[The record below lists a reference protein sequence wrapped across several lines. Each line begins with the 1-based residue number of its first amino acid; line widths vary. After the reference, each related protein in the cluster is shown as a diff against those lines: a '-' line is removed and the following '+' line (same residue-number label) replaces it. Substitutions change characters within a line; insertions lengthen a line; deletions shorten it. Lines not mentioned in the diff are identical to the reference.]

1 MDRNFNQAVDIN
13 GDLTIDGDLTVS
25 GNMNGNIIA
34 NELTETAIATL
45 INLFLP
51 VGTYLENENA
61 SFNPNTLY
69 PGTTW
74 VAESGYFHF
83 SAGTAANPVYLLTED
98 TTFQSGKTYYTLSGG
113 TYTAATVTVGNAV
126 TANTYYERITGGKTG
141 GEATHTLTVEEMPEH
156 FHKRIIDEDTGG
168 YVGRGHDSDN
178 TEVGF
183 RVEGAITSASS
194 DQVGGYFIT
203 SNTGGSL
210 PHNNI
215 PPYIAVYRWKR
226 TA

>member
-1 MDRNFNQAVDIN
+1 MNREFNQDVN
-13 GDLTIDGDLTVS
+13 V
-25 GNMNGNIIA
+25 NGNLNVSDTITA
-34 NELTETAIATL
+34 KALSSELLSSL
-45 INLFLP
+45 IDMFLP
-51 VGTYLENENA
+51 IGTYIENINSA
-61 SFNPNTLY
+61 FNTNTVY

-83 SAGTAANPVYLLTED
+83 SAGTVANPVYLLTED

-141 GEATHTLTVEEMPEH
+141 GEATHTLTVEELPEH

-168 YVGRGHDSDN
+168 YVGRGHDADN

>member
-1 MDRNFNQAVDIN
+1 MNREFNQDVNVN
-13 GDLTIDGDLTVS
+13 GNLNVS
-25 GNMNGNIIA
+25 GKITA
-34 NELTETAIATL
+34 TALSSELLSSL
-45 INLFLP
+45 IDMFLP
-51 VGTYLENENA
+51 IGTYIENINSA
-61 SFNPNTLY
+61 FNPNTVY

-83 SAGTAANPVYLLTED
+83 SAGTVANPVYLLTED

-141 GEATHTLTVEEMPEH
+141 GEATHTLTVDEIPEH
-156 FHKRIIDEDTGG
+156 SHTFGVT
-168 YVGRGHDSDN
+168 YN
-178 TEVGF
+178 
-183 RVEGAITSASS
+183 EGKPPGKQQNYPLNIRNSS
-194 DQVGGYFIT
+194 DDWAQGGN
-203 SNTGGSL
+203 NTGGGL